1 MVYHQ
6 APRTLCW
13 VKTPQW
19 NFEGALPERPSSIPY
34 PNLRVEFPM
43 CCCPKQCV
51 PQCLLLILRAVRW
64 NVPNEAFLVQI
75 TQSETARQTAA
86 WLSLTAELEDSCRAE
101 AQPGQITR
109 VLELPNWNAACAWAL
124 LLECRIVNVP

>member
-1 MVYHQ
+1 M
-6 APRTLCW
+6 
-13 VKTPQW
+13 
-19 NFEGALPERPSSIPY
+19 
-34 PNLRVEFPM
+34 
-43 CCCPKQCV
+43 

-75 TQSETARQTAA
+75 TQSETARQTAMA
-86 WLSLTAELEDSCRAE
+86 RQLSLTLREDSSRAE